1 MATCANCS
9 SDALYT
15 YNVTPDFGINYCQ
28 YHLPKF
34 LLNVKHAD
42 LVSDVVVE
50 TPVEAPVS
58 KSKKTDAPVDAPVD
72 TEAAAPT
79 E

>member
-34 LLNVKHAD
+34 LLNAKHAD
-42 LVSDVVVE
+42 LVSDVAVE
-50 TPVEAPVS
+50 APVEVPVS
-58 KSKKTDAPVDAPVD
+58 KSKKAEVTVDAPVD
-72 TEAAAPT
+72 TEAPAPT